1 MNDADVGKQI
11 QQMVRFI
18 RQEADE
24 KASEIS
30 VSAEEVSSR
39 FSPSHAISLQCVEA
53 SRSYSIRALLVFSPS
68 DLPDAL
74 RDLEASRNSRCSLPS
89 G

>member
-39 FSPSHAISLQCVEA
+39 FSPPHALSLQCVET
-53 SRSYSIRALLVFSPS
+53 SRRYSIRALLVFSPS
-68 DLPDAL
+68 DLPDAP
-74 RDLEASRNSRCSLPS
+74 RDLETSRNSRCSLPS
-89 G
+89 R